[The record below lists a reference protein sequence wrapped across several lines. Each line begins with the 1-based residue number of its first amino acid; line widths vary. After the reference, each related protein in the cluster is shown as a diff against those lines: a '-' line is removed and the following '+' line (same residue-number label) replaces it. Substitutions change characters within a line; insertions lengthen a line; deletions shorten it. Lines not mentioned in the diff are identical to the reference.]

1 MPTVSNDAAERQ
13 NGALPEDFA
22 RLEASVRQLL
32 DQLAGY
38 QARARIAEKKTAELE
53 KTLRDVSSGALDPM
67 KLRHGV
73 ERLETENEELRQRI
87 ARAQDRIRHLV
98 DRFDFLR
105 EEM

>member
-1 MPTVSNDAAERQ
+1 MSTVSNDAAERED
-13 NGALPEDFA
+13 GALPEDFA

-38 QARARIAEKKTAELE
+38 QARARIAEKKSAELE
-53 KTLRDVSSGALDPM
+53 KTLRDLSSGDLDPM
-67 KLRHGV
+67 KLQDGV
-73 ERLETENEELRQRI
+73 ARLEAQNDDLRR
-87 ARAQDRIRHLV
+87 RMSEAQDRVRRLV